1 MIQKMGHVTIL
12 VRDYDEAIRFY
23 TEVLGFELTADNQ
36 FGNGQRWVSV
46 APYNQKEIRIVFVIA
61 DTPEKLER
69 VGNAVANH
77 VLLVLE
83 TDNCLED
90 YQLLKS
96 KGVNFFGEPE
106 DMPWGIEVVFEDL
119 YGNRVD
125 LLQIKS

>member
-1 MIQKMGHVTIL
+1 MIQKMGHLTIL

-23 TEVLGFELTADNQ
+23 TEVLGFKLTADNQ

-61 DTPEKLER
+61 DTPKKLER
-69 VGNAVANH
+69 VGNAVADH

-119 YGNRVD
+119 YGNRFD